1 MSDPAAVPEPT
12 TPTRRRLLTA
22 AVLSAVVFAV
32 LDAIWLTT
40 GSGTLYDDRIG
51 HLLAERP
58 DFAAAVTFYVV
69 YLLGFVHFVVRPAL
83 AVGSVRRGVRDAAA
97 FGVVTYATF
106 DLTSMAVF
114 RDFPL
119 VVVLVD
125 IAWGTVLCTVTAAVA
140 LALTLRRASR
150 RHGS

>member
-1 MSDPAAVPEPT
+1 MTADVRPAAAPT
-12 TPTRRRLLTA
+12 TRLLLTA
-22 AVLSAVVFAV
+22 SALSAVVFAV
-32 LDAIWLTT
+32 LDALWLTV
-40 GSGTLYDDRIG
+40 GSGNLYDDRIG

-58 DFAAAVTFYVV
+58 NMAAAVTFYVV

-83 AVGSVRRGVRDAAA
+83 AAGSVGRGVRDAAA
-97 FGVVTYATF
+97 FGAVTYATF

-125 IAWGTVLCTVTAAVA
+125 IAWGTLLCTVTAAVA
-140 LALTLRRASR
+140 LTVALRTRRR
-150 RHGS
+150 

>member
-1 MSDPAAVPEPT
+1 MTAEAATP
-12 TPTRRRLLTA
+12 PTRLLLTA
-22 AVLSAVVFAV
+22 AALSALVFAV
-32 LDAIWLTT
+32 LDAVWLTT

-51 HLLAERP
+51 HLLAEKP
-58 DFAAAVTFYVV
+58 NMAAAVAFYVV
-69 YLLGFVHFVVRPAL
+69 YLFGFVHFVVRPAL
-83 AVGSVRRGVRDAAA
+83 AARSVRRGVRDAAA

-140 LALTLRRASR
+140 LGVTLRRR
-150 RHGS
+150 